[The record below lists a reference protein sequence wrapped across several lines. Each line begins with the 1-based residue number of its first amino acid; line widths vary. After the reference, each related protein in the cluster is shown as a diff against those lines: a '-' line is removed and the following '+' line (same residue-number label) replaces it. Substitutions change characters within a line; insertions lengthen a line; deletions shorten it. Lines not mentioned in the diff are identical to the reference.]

1 MRKIVTTPPA
11 ANRFG
16 RVLLI
21 GAVATLLLA
30 AACGDSRDEPATA
43 RPGPPCAVV
52 VDDQALRAFYDAA
65 DRIAAGQEV
74 TVEDLG
80 NLAGNPVLDRWRR
93 SYSPENITPA
103 WVGRMMFLALVGKDQ
118 LPERLQDKSLR
129 MDLVRAYEVTLENRR
144 HIEEVAASLASEDI
158 LCRIRP
164 ELEPWLGPGALPD
177 TLRID
182 LLAGYPEIRLY
193 EDRLLLDASLA
204 WAAGREQLPRFLAAI
219 MFKEL
224 GTLAGQA
231 PADVTGDAIVLE
243 SLRLITNL
251 VAPAMI
257 ERMDQIIFDKRHR
270 LLRGASPDPS
280 TIADQ
285 AHRTLRSLD
294 PTLTRI
300 RGLAEPTDDD
310 WLQAYRLFVGAQSW
324 QATGWYLGQV
334 IDERLGRE
342 RLQAAVRHPAD
353 LIAAYQEAV
362 QSRDNT
368 TTATP
373 QTLRWYL
380 DTPPALSD
388 ANARW
393 LDMRLRDH
401 FR

>member
-11 ANRFG
+11 DNRS
-16 RVLLI
+16 RRMLLI

-30 AACGDSRDEPATA
+30 TACGDGRDEQAAAP
-43 RPGPPCAVV
+43 PGPPCAVV
-52 VDDQALRAFYDAA
+52 VDDQALRAFFDAA
-65 DRIAAGQEV
+65 DRVAAGQDV
-74 TVEDLG
+74 TVDDLG
-80 NLAGNPVLDRWRR
+80 NLAANPVLDRWRR
-93 SYSPENITPA
+93 SFSPEGITPA

-144 HIEEVAASLASEDI
+144 HIEDMAASLASEDI
-158 LCRIRP
+158 LCSIRP
-164 ELEPWLGPGALPD
+164 ELQPWLDPGAVPD
-177 TLRID
+177 TLRVE
-182 LLAGYPEIRLY
+182 LLAAYPEIRLY
-193 EDRLLLDASLA
+193 EDRLLLDGSLA

-219 MFKEL
+219 LYKEL
-224 GTLAGQA
+224 GALDGKA
-231 PADVTGDAIVLE
+231 PADVTGDAILLE

-257 ERMDQIIFDKRHR
+257 ERTDQIIFDRRHQ

-294 PTLTRI
+294 PSLTRV
-300 RGLAEPTDDD
+300 RGLAEPTDED
-310 WLQAYRLFVGAQSW
+310 WRQIYRLFVGAQSW

-342 RLQAAVRHPAD
+342 RLVAAVRHPAD

-362 QSRDNT
+362 HARDNA

-393 LDMRLRDH
+393 LDTRLRDH